1 MLLIDKYAYFN
12 RLQNVHPA
20 EKMTLSLC
28 LLLFVLLAK
37 DSLVSLITF
46 IVMSA
51 FIVLI
56 ARIPISYYM
65 KLLVLPGF
73 FLLSGIVTVLI
84 SFTDRPAV
92 IPNVIW
98 SAHIGNWQIYISKE
112 SLNQA
117 VNLVFVVLSSISCL
131 YFLTLTTPLT
141 AILDVLR
148 KLKLPSLLI
157 ELISLTYRFIF
168 VFLEESV
175 NIYQAQS
182 SRLGYIT
189 IRQGIKSLGLLIS
202 MLFLKVFQRTAQLS
216 IAMNSRCYED
226 DILFFDQSYRFSPVN
241 WFVITGIFTGMIIIY
256 IQFGGSL

>member
-12 RLQNVHPA
+12 RLQNVHPM

-51 FIVLI
+51 FIVVI
-56 ARIPISYYM
+56 AKIPISYYM

-73 FLLSGIVTVLI
+73 FLLSGIVTILI
-84 SFTDRPAV
+84 SFTDESAV

-98 SAHIGNWQIYISKE
+98 SAHIGNWQICISKE
-112 SLNQA
+112 SLNQT

-148 KLKLPSLLI
+148 KLKLPPLLI

-241 WFVITGIFTGMIIIY
+241 WFVITGIFTGIIIIY
-256 IQFGGSL
+256 VQFGGSL